1 MGVNMELP
9 QDSRYLVV
17 PEDLFATAESSF
29 YSGKFTCPVFSQGS
43 DLYYFDKPLTYSF
56 TITNTSGAL
65 LVMGTI
71 SGTARCACARCL
83 EDALIDVDGEIEGY
97 YLLPNSN
104 RELTQEEED
113 EYVVLGEDRTI
124 DLEPLFGAAISLA
137 LPLIPLCCEDCKGL
151 CPQCGHNLNEG
162 PCSCIEEE
170 DDSNNPFAI
179 LKTLTFEEKDDDQS

>member
-1 MGVNMELP
+1 MELS

-29 YSGKFTCPVFSQGS
+29 YSGEFVCPVFSQGS
-43 DLYYFDKPLTYSF
+43 DLYYFDNPLTYSF

-71 SGTARCACARCL
+71 TGCARVACARCL
-83 EDALIDVDGEIEGY
+83 EDALIDIKGEIEGY
-97 YLLPNSN
+97 YLLPHST

-137 LPLIPLCCEDCKGL
+137 LPLIPLCREDCKGL
-151 CPQCGHNLNEG
+151 CPQCGHNLNEE
-162 PCSCIEEE
+162 PCSCKAQEE
-170 DDSNNPFAI
+170 DDTHNPFAI
-179 LKTLTFEEKDDDQS
+179 LKTLTFEEKDNDQS